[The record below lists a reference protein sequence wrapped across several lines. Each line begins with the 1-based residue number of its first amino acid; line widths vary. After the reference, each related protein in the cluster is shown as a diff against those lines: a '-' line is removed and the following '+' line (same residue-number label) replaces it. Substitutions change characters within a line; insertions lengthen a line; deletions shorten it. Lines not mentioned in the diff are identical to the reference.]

1 MRRRLFDW
9 HLTLGSFTGALL
21 LIWSL
26 SGIAMIAEPLIHR
39 LVGTERPRLAAPSV
53 DPRAFSLPASGLALE
68 GPVAAM
74 ALRQFAG
81 RSWYQVLRPDGTRE
95 GYDAATG
102 RAVSALLDAS
112 DVAGHVDRALQ
123 GTEWKRRGEPVALT
137 EPDDFYRRGDFPAF
151 RVDLE
156 GPGALVVYVSAL
168 DGSAQKWTDRPERF
182 FRWIGMGVHTWNV
195 QAFRKHAETAR
206 RTLLCL
212 GVGLP
217 LAVMAALSLWLLVLR
232 NRTRGIK
239 RGGAGPGEAVPVKV
253 RAATGV
259 AVLPPAAAPP
269 GPGSSARSASTATPH
284 RP

>member
-39 LVGTERPRLAAPSV
+39 AVGTERPKLAAPSV
-53 DPRAFSLPASGLALE
+53 EPGAFRVAASALPVQ
-68 GPVAAM
+68 GPVAAV

-102 RAVSALLDAS
+102 RAVPALLDAA

-123 GTEWKRRGEPVALT
+123 GTAWKRRGEPVPLA

-151 RVDLE
+151 RVDLD

-182 FRWIGMGVHTWNV
+182 VRWIGMGVHTWNV

-232 NRTRGIK
+232 NRSRGL
-239 RGGAGPGEAVPVKV
+239 RPGAAGPGAAGRAKAP
-253 RAATGV
+253 AATGV
-259 AVLPPAAAPP
+259 AVLPPSAAPP
-269 GPGSSARSASTATPH
+269 GSGSAARSEGTGSPL

>member
-26 SGIAMIAEPLIHR
+26 SGSAMIAEPLIHR
-39 LVGTERPRLAAPSV
+39 LVGTERPKLAPTEV
-53 DPRAFSLPASGLALE
+53 NPRAFRVPASHLAME
-68 GPVAAM
+68 GPVSAV

-81 RSWYQVLRPDGTRE
+81 RSWYQVLRPDGARE
-95 GYDAATG
+95 GYDAGTG
-102 RAVSALLDAS
+102 RPVPALLSAA

-123 GTEWKRRGEPVALT
+123 GTDWTRRGDPALV
-137 EPDDFYRRGDFPAF
+137 EEADDFYRRGDFPAW
-151 RVDLE
+151 RVDLD

-168 DGSAQKWTDRPERF
+168 DGSAQKWTDRSERF
-182 FRWIGMGVHTWNV
+182 VRWIGMGVHTWNV
-195 QAFRKHAETAR
+195 QAFRKHAEVAR

-217 LAVMAALSLWLLVLR
+217 LAAMAALSLWLLRLR
-232 NRTRGIK
+232 NRAR
-239 RGGAGPGEAVPVKV
+239 GPGTRHAPGTGPTEAPAAGSLPSREDPAPVE
-253 RAATGV
+253 A
-259 AVLPPAAAPP
+259 PPAPTRPGPP
-269 GPGSSARSASTATPH
+269 GRG

>member
-26 SGIAMIAEPLIHR
+26 SGIAMIADPLIHR
-39 LVGTERPRLAAPSV
+39 VVGTERPKVAAPTV
-53 DPRAFSLPASGLALE
+53 DPRAFALPASALPVQ
-68 GPVAAM
+68 GPVAAVT
-74 ALRQFAG
+74 LRQFAG
-81 RSWYQVLRPDGTRE
+81 RSWYQVLRPDGSRE
-95 GYDAATG
+95 GYDAGTG
-102 RAVSALLDAS
+102 RPVRALLDAT
-112 DVAGHVDRALQ
+112 DVAEHVDRALQ
-123 GTEWKRRGEPVALT
+123 DTDWKRRGEPVLLT
-137 EPDDFYRRGDFPAF
+137 EADDFYRRGDFPAF

-168 DGSAQKWTDRPERF
+168 DGSTQKWTDRPERF
-182 FRWIGMGVHTWNV
+182 VRWIGMGVHTWNV
-195 QAFRKHAETAR
+195 QAFRRHAETAR
-206 RTLLCL
+206 RILLCL
-212 GVGLP
+212 GVGAP

-232 NRTRGIK
+232 NRSRGLK
-239 RGGAGPGEAVPVKV
+239 RDGGGPGGAGRATA

-269 GPGSSARSASTATPH
+269 APDSATRSASTATPR